1 MALDELALDY
11 VEARDQQMAFALDKT
26 EQQIAH
32 LYEYLALQ
40 NLEETKP

>member
-1 MALDELALDY
+1 MDELALDF

-40 NLEETKP
+40 NLEETQP